1 MRIGYVISD
10 WVEVKRGCPQGSTFG
25 PLMWNIFQN
34 DMSNIISHA
43 NISIYADDDQVFVAK
58 ESTKSVEMLV
68 DKGEGMT
75 K

>member
-1 MRIGYVISD
+1 
-10 WVEVKRGCPQGSTFG
+10 
-25 PLMWNIFQN
+25 
-34 DMSNIISHA
+34 MSNIISVA
-43 NISIYADDDQVFVAK
+43 NILIHADDDQIFVAK